1 MYTHI
6 GQENDMGNAKHRG
19 EAKTTHETVS
29 KAESDIKNTSETE
42 AEAEPELKPKA
53 KQEPKP

>member
-1 MYTHI
+1 MCN
-6 GQENDMGNAKHRG
+6 EKHRG
-19 EAKTTHETVS
+19 EANTTHETVS

>member
-1 MYTHI
+1 MI
-6 GQENDMGNAKHRG
+6 WVMRSIEVRPKP
-19 EAKTTHETVS
+19 HETVR

-42 AEAEPELKPKA
+42 AEAEPELKTKA